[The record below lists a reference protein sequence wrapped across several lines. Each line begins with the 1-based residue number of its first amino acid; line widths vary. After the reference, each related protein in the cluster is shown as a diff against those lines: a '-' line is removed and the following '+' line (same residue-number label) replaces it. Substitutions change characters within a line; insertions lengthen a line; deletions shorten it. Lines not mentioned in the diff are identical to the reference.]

1 MVYLGFKYSIH
12 LQLLGDYNVRPCD
25 PKKKTKTHI
34 IIYIPVITIG
44 NNKLLHSIITH
55 KVNTIV
61 ILLIILCYCSING
74 NVMSYMFQFIFSNAA
89 REIKLVLVV
98 CEEVAALRDCL
109 ACECITEC
117 FHILTMLINNL

>member
-1 MVYLGFKYSIH
+1 M
-12 LQLLGDYNVRPCD
+12 RPCD
-25 PKKKTKTHI
+25 PKKKTKTR
-34 IIYIPVITIG
+34 IIYIPVIITIG

-74 NVMSYMFQFIFSNAA
+74 NVMSHMFQFILGNAA

-117 FHILTMLINNL
+117 FHILTMLVDNL